1 MYEYVSVDE
10 MASPFGMTVDDLPRE
25 CTHDEDSWEGCSFC
39 DPEWE
44 EWALAEQAERWY
56 KEMRLEER

>member
-10 MASPFGMTVDDLPRE
+10 MASPFGMTVDDLPNE
-25 CTHDEDSWEGCSFC
+25 CSHDEDSWEGCSFC
-39 DPEWE
+39 DPECE
-44 EWALAEQAERWY
+44 EWALDEQADPWY